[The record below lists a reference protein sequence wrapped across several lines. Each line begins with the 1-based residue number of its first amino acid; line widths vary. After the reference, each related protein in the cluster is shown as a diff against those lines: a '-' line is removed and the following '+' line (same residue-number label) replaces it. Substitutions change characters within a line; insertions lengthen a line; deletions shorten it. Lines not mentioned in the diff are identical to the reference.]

1 MTKKKIL
8 SFEKEDKE
16 NQEDRIDLMVKCYSS
31 RKRERERDN
40 HISMILMIIMI
51 KFTELSISIYYVH
64 RNPMGER
71 EREREKQQHRSKKVP
86 NNINELDN
94 IFTKLFKEKIKH
106 LHDENDEYIIK
117 N

>member
-71 EREREKQQHRSKKVP
+71 ERERERN
-86 NNINELDN
+86 NNIEAKKFLIISMNWIIYSLNYLKKRLN
-94 IFTKLFKEKIKH
+94 IYMMKMMSI
-106 LHDENDEYIIK
+106 
-117 N
+117 